1 MFTNSDA
8 WVLLAIVYNHKTG
21 GSDLQKIIATA
32 DGINHAVLTFE
43 ELGGGLTRLIN
54 AGLVVEQDHRYFV
67 TAPVIAAYAKTHSA
81 RGPVLRD
88 LKNMVNFL
96 HAHGKG
102 QKTLGLSSEQ
112 PYITQD
118 SYERAIKSYVGESKD
133 RCQLP
138 Q

>member
-54 AGLVVEQDHRYFV
+54 AGLVVEQDHRYSV
-67 TAPVIAAYAKTHSA
+67 TAPVIAAYTKTRSV
-81 RGPVLRD
+81 RGPVQRD
-88 LKNMVNFL
+88 LEKMAHFL
-96 HAHGKG
+96 HAYRGQG
-102 QKTLGLSSEQ
+102 QKTVGLLSEP
-112 PYITQD
+112 PYIITED
-118 SYERAIKSYVGESKD
+118 SYERAIKSYLGESN
-133 RCQLP
+133 
-138 Q
+138 

>member
-8 WVLLAIVYNHKTG
+8 WVLLAIVYNHKAG

-88 LKNMVNFL
+88 LKKMVTFV
-96 HAHGKG
+96 HAYHGQG
-102 QKTLGLSSEQ
+102 EKTVEVAQ

-118 SYERAIKSYVGESKD
+118 SYERAIKSYLGESGEAK
-133 RCQLP
+133 
-138 Q
+138 